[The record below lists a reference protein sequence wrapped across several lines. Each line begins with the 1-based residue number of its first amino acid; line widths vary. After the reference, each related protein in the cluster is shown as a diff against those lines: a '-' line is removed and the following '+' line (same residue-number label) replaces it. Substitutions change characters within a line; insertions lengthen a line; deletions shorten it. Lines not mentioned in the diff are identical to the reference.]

1 MNTCCPNC
9 ASNSAIGNE
18 FASVC
23 TECASVSAAGF
34 SFSMPI
40 LVAGTACVLGLLLMR
55 SVYQRARMQSAAPS
69 LA

>member
-9 ASNSAIGNE
+9 ASSSAIGSD

>member
-9 ASNSAIGNE
+9 ASNSALGNE
-18 FASVC
+18 LASVC

-40 LVAGTACVLGLLLMR
+40 LAAGAACVLGLMLMR
-55 SVYQRARMQSAAPS
+55 SVYQRARIHSAVPS
-69 LA
+69 LT

>member
-9 ASNSAIGNE
+9 ASSSAIGND

-23 TECASVSAAGF
+23 TECASVSTAGF

-55 SVYQRARMQSAAPS
+55 SVYQRARMQSAAPC

>member
-9 ASNSAIGNE
+9 ASNAAIGNE
-18 FASVC
+18 LASVC
-23 TECASVSAAGF
+23 TECVSLSAAGV

-40 LVAGTACVLGLLLMR
+40 LAAGTACVLVLLLMR
-55 SVYQRARMQSAAPS
+55 SVYQRARMESAVPS